1 MRNRRQIFQQACG
14 NHSPHLCEARNA
26 ELGNRGGHSA
36 TTFAGVGSTREENNC
51 VPPEWRDV
59 QIGFWVRV
67 CARGA
72 VEKNQAG
79 QLRAR
84 IKQVQSISGQ
94 R

>member
-1 MRNRRQIFQQACG
+1 VAIT
-14 NHSPHLCEARNA
+14 PHTCVRPGMLSWETEEGTAPPLLPGWVAPGR
-26 ELGNRGGHSA
+26 
-36 TTFAGVGSTREENNC
+36 ENNC